1 MELKRCGT
9 EMLALVYSDMQ
20 RQFPPAERKPRPLLE
35 QLIFRKRY
43 DLIMAYD
50 SGVPVGYLLL
60 CPTPQKIVWLDY
72 IAVFPDKHSHGY
84 GSEMLRQ
91 LFSVYPNHIGCLL
104 EVEQA
109 NSSVPNTLRRIRFYE
124 SLGCRKYP
132 FYYALPTPDGSFP
145 MDLYLLP
152 WQQTPPDM
160 ESIKGAILHAFNTI
174 HHDIA
179 HRKQVY
185 QKILQSMEEQTF

>member
-1 MELKRCGT
+1 MELKRCGA
-9 EMLALVYSDMQ
+9 ELLALVYPDMQ
-20 RQFPPAERKPRPLLE
+20 RQFPPTERKPLSLLE
-35 QLIFRKRY
+35 QLISQKRY

-50 SGVPVGYLLL
+50 NGTPVGYLLL

-91 LFSVYPNHIGCLL
+91 LSAVYPAATGCLL

-109 NSSVPNTLRRIRFYE
+109 DPSVPNTLRRIRFYE

-152 WQQTPPDM
+152 WQQTPPVAED
-160 ESIKGAILHAFNTI
+160 IQGAILHAFHTI
-174 HHDIA
+174 HQDIP
-179 HRKQVY
+179 HRNMVY
-185 QKILQSMEEQTF
+185 QKILQSMEKQSF